1 MCGIVGIAGE
11 KISKEKV
18 IDALKKLEY
27 RGYDSAGIAYLEDKT
42 IKRYRCK
49 GDIKT
54 LNNKLKNIKLNT
66 NICLG
71 HTRWAT
77 HGRPSEENA
86 HPHIDCTGKITVV
99 HNGIIENFSQ
109 LKEKLL
115 KNSHKFQ
122 SETDTEI
129 FAHLIE
135 ENINSGIENAVAKSL
150 KKVRGSFAIAVIYAL
165 EPEKIVVAKK
175 GAPLIIGVGEN
186 ENYIASDL
194 PAFLK
199 YTKKVVFLEDNDI
212 GIIFKDKIKIYNNG
226 KEVKRQIQ
234 TIKWDAEK
242 AEKGG
247 FKHFMLK
254 EIFEQP
260 QVIEDTILGRFDEI
274 KGVIHLENLD
284 NKKLAKINSV
294 RLIACGTSYHA
305 ALTAKYLIEKYAK
318 ISAYA
323 DIASEIRYANPV
335 IYKNTLIISISQSGE
350 TADTIAAF
358 ENEKNKGLYSIA
370 IVNVVG
376 STLSRMADCVIY
388 THAGPEIGVA
398 STKTFISQLA
408 VLYLLTFQIAKLKNK
423 IKDNEL
429 KKLLQNMRI
438 IPDLIQKTL
447 KEKNQVEKIA
457 KKYYRQRDFLYYGRN
472 INFPIALEGALKLK
486 EISYTHAEGYPAGE
500 IKHGPIAL
508 IDENVPNIF
517 VAPESKLYEKI
528 ISNIEEIKARGGK
541 IIVITNKKNKSI
553 SKYVDDIIYIPD
565 VFEDFY
571 PLLAVIPMQLLA
583 YFIGVKR
590 GINVDKPRNLAKSVT
605 VE

>member
-122 SETDTEI
+122 SETDTEV

-135 ENINSGIENAVAKSL
+135 ENINSGLENAVAKSL

-472 INFPIALEGALKLK
+472 INYPIALEGALKLK

>member
-1 MCGIVGIAGE
+1 MCGIVGIVGE

-18 IDALKKLEY
+18 IGVLKRLEY
-27 RGYDSAGIAYLEDKT
+27 RGYDSAGIAYLEDKA

-54 LNNKLKNIKLNT
+54 LNDKVKNIELNT

-115 KNSHKFQ
+115 KNRHKFQ
-122 SETDTEI
+122 SETDTEV

-135 ENINSGIENAVAKSL
+135 ENINSGLENAVAKSL
-150 KKVRGSFAIAVIYAL
+150 KEVRGSFAIAVIYAL
-165 EPEKIVVAKK
+165 EPEKIIVAKK

-199 YTKKVVFLEDNDI
+199 YTKKAIYLEDNDM

-247 FKHFMLK
+247 FKHFMIK

-274 KGVIHLENLD
+274 KGIIHLENVD
-284 NKKLAKINSV
+284 NEKLKKIKSV

-335 IYKNTLIISISQSGE
+335 IDKNTLIISISQSGE

-408 VLYLLTFQIAKLKNK
+408 VLYLLTFQIAKLKNQ
-423 IKDNEL
+423 ISDDEL
-429 KKLLQNMRI
+429 KNLLKNMRM
-438 IPDLIQKTL
+438 IPDLIQRTL

-457 KKYYRQRDFLYYGRN
+457 KRYYKQRDFLYYGRN
-472 INFPIALEGALKLK
+472 INYPIALEGALKLK

-528 ISNIEEIKARGGK
+528 INNIEEIKARGGK

-553 SKYVDDIIYIPD
+553 SKYVDDVIYIPD

>member
-1 MCGIVGIAGE
+1 M
-11 KISKEKV
+11 
-18 IDALKKLEY
+18 
-27 RGYDSAGIAYLEDKT
+27 
-42 IKRYRCK
+42 
-49 GDIKT
+49 
-54 LNNKLKNIKLNT
+54 
-66 NICLG
+66 
-71 HTRWAT
+71 
-77 HGRPSEENA
+77 
-86 HPHIDCTGKITVV
+86 
-99 HNGIIENFSQ
+99 
-109 LKEKLL
+109 
-115 KNSHKFQ
+115 
-122 SETDTEI
+122 
-129 FAHLIE
+129 
-135 ENINSGIENAVAKSL
+135 
-150 KKVRGSFAIAVIYAL
+150 
-165 EPEKIVVAKK
+165 
-175 GAPLIIGVGEN
+175 
-186 ENYIASDL
+186 
-194 PAFLK
+194 
-199 YTKKVVFLEDNDI
+199 
-212 GIIFKDKIKIYNNG
+212 
-226 KEVKRQIQ
+226 
-234 TIKWDAEK
+234 
-242 AEKGG
+242 
-247 FKHFMLK
+247 
-254 EIFEQP
+254 
-260 QVIEDTILGRFDEI
+260 
-274 KGVIHLENLD
+274 
-284 NKKLAKINSV
+284 
-294 RLIACGTSYHA
+294 IACGTSYHA

-335 IYKNTLIISISQSGE
+335 IDKNTLIISISQSGE

-358 ENEKNKGLYSIA
+358 SNEKNKGLYSIA

-457 KKYYRQRDFLYYGRN
+457 KKYCKQRDFLYYGRN

-553 SKYVDDIIYIPD
+553 SKYVDDVIYIPD